1 MSWRWP
7 HTCIVLNYQETKS
20 MEDTLKRST
29 MKSLCLFLFGT
40 LLIIAFQNC
49 SRVGFQQA
57 DIASLKTGDGRD
69 PGVDPNSIDDRE
81 SGEDPTGKDDDRDPG
96 DDDDS
101 DWLYIPGG
109 RGHVPM
115 SSVAVCPTGSKD
127 AGKKKCPFFCY
138 KGMDYLMH
146 KSLARD
152 YFAKKFDEQA
162 NYGGGAV
169 PGTCANPDLKIKD

>member
-1 MSWRWP
+1 M
-7 HTCIVLNYQETKS
+7 
-20 MEDTLKRST
+20 KRST
-29 MKSLCLFLFGT
+29 MMSLGLFIFST
-40 LLIIAFQNC
+40 LLMIAFQNC
-49 SRVGFQQA
+49 SRVGFEQA

-69 PGVDPNSIDDRE
+69 PGVDPNSTDDRE

-96 DDDDS
+96 DDQSSNEEEDDS

-115 SSVAVCPTGSKD
+115 SAVAVCPAGVKD
-127 AGKKKCPFFCY
+127 AGKQKCPFFCY
-138 KGMDYLMH
+138 KGVDYVMH
-146 KSLARD
+146 KSEARN

-162 NYGGGAV
+162 DYGGGAV